1 MAEHDYVI
9 ANQNGANTRSDLNNA
24 LAAIVSNNSKASAP
38 TTTYA
43 YMWWADTA
51 NDILKQR
58 NGADSAWISILT
70 LSTGAPLGALAAS
83 LVSGTH
89 TNFTSTGIDD
99 NATSTAITIDSSE
112 NVGIGTTTPSTE
124 LHVVGKST
132 VRNTVVSNFTLD
144 GGVSVPNPYD
154 GFGFGVNF
162 QGRDYGDA
170 IRDYAYVYSVME
182 ATDSNAGGGD
192 AGFTAGLRFYTNS
205 GGASGTL
212 PTEKLH
218 INAAGDVKVNTGNLV
233 IGTSGKGIDFSA
245 TSDGSGTM
253 TSEVLDD
260 YETGTFTPALKFG
273 GANVGMTGTFTGEY
287 VKVGGLVTVS
297 GQLTLT
303 AKGSS
308 TGIVVV
314 TGLPFVAGITAVVSF
329 TNYKLSYNSMVW
341 GQLFSSQFPMYEA
354 TTGGIR
360 TSIDDTNFSADT
372 SLSFSASYH
381 I

>member
-1 MAEHDYVI
+1 MAINVTKPAINLREKLNEVTLETGI
-9 ANQNGANTRSDLNNA
+9 KGEELLNSDTSTEARNVLE
-24 LAAIVSNNSKASAP
+24 L
-38 TTTYA
+38 
-43 YMWWADTA
+43 DTH
-51 NDILKQR
+51 L
-58 NGADSAWISILT
+58 
-70 LSTGAPLGALAAS
+70 
-83 LVSGTH
+83 
-89 TNFTSTGIDD
+89 FTDFESTGIDD
-99 NATSTAITIDSSE
+99 NATSTAITIDASE
-112 NVGIGTTTPSTE
+112 NVGIGTATPDAN
-124 LHVVGKST
+124 LKV
-132 VRNTVVSNFTLD
+132 D
-144 GGVSVPNPYD
+144 
-154 GFGFGVNF
+154 
-162 QGRDYGDA
+162 GDA
-170 IRDYAYVYSVME
+170 LEVGLSIGTKTATSTPDIALSGNSVINGD
-182 ATDSNAGGGD
+182 TSLSLLTGAGS
-192 AGFTAGLRFYTNS
+192 FSVRTNTTNRT
-205 GGASGTL
+205 SGTS
-212 PTEKLH
+212 
-218 INAAGDVKVNTGNLV
+218 AATTRLIIESGTGNTTLNTGNLV

-260 YETGTFTPALKFG
+260 YEEGTWTPALKFG

-372 SLSFSASYH
+372 SLAFSASYH